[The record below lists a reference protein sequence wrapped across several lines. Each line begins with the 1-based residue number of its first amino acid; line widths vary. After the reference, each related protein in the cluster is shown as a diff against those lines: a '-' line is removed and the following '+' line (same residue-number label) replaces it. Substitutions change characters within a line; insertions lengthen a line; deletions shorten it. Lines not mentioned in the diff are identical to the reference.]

1 MLSYA
6 SPSFLNMIN
15 KKSAVPISCVS
26 IPDADCPFR
35 LFRENQMLSLGYHI
49 RRAAL
54 DKIIKVIEILI
65 YCHDDTLPV
74 ICCKLL
80 YTDLN
85 DLSSA
90 FFGF

>member
-35 LFRENQMLSLGYHI
+35 SFRENQMLSLGYHI

-74 ICCKLL
+74 ICFKLL
-80 YTDLN
+80 YTDPN